1 MMGGGIF
8 GLLFIGLLFYFFFS
22 NFHQSN
28 NNKNQYY
35 KNKSGSEEALE
46 TLKMRFANGKINEE
60 EYIRIKS
67 IIQEESFATNLDSKA
82 L

>member
-8 GLLFIGLLFYFFFS
+8 GLLFIGLLFYFFFM

-28 NNKNQYY
+28 NNWSQHY
-35 KNKSGSEEALE
+35 KYKSGNEESLE
-46 TLKMRFANGKINEE
+46 TLKMRFANGEINEE
-60 EYIRIKS
+60 EYIRKKS